1 VKVLAISL
9 GAVMLTGLVLAFVL
23 SSCGSSGSV
32 SLVTEKTVSSET
44 TGELRMRS
52 SAMEPTVH
60 CAKGEGVGCEGDV
73 ADRLLVRAPART
85 IRRANIVA
93 FRAPALASQQCGAGG
108 VFIMRVVGL
117 PGDVWELRDGFS
129 YVNGRRLEEDYV
141 RPASRDSQTLT
152 LADIPPRHLHA
163 HSLGALPADGRQ
175 SEQLLRFT
183 SLGPGAASQCGR
195 HGGADSPAYAVVAKV
210 ELATSRYQAKVQT
223 STATSA
229 MPRESGTANNRS
241 ARTRA

>member
-108 VFIMRVVGL
+108 VFVMRVVGL
-117 PGDVWELRDGFS
+117 SGDVWELRDGFS

-152 LADIPPRHLHA
+152 LADIPPRDTYKRIPSGHY
-163 HSLGALPADGRQ
+163 
-175 SEQLLRFT
+175 LLMGDNRN
-183 SLGPGAASQCGR
+183 SSCDSRRWGLVPRAS
-195 HGGADSPAYAVVAKV
+195 VVGTV
-210 ELATSRYQAKVQT
+210 VQILRPT
-223 STATSA
+223 
-229 MPRESGTANNRS
+229 P
-241 ARTRA
+241 